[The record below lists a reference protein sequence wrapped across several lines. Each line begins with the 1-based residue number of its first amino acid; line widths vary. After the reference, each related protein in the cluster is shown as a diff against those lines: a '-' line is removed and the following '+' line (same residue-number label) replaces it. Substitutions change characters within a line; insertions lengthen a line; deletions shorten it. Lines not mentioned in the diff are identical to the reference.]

1 MLTAAS
7 GREGSALAAV
17 GNGGC
22 GGSQPPVLAAV
33 ERGRVK
39 CQKAALRALYWS
51 ELSEW
56 TCSMPKPVP
65 LPPPGFDDLSVD
77 EKIDYLQSLWDR
89 VAATPEAIPVPGWHR
104 DILDERL
111 KNLEANPA
119 GLSERFL
126 SDVDRTI
133 ARIRERP
140 FEFPAVSGDVRRALL
155 HTFPYAVY
163 FRTSDAA
170 VVVLAVLHLR
180 RNSKVWRGRAR

>member
-1 MLTAAS
+1 MTRRFIVRPLAEADLEDAA
-7 GREGSALAAV
+7 RWYE
-17 GNGGC
+17 
-22 GGSQPPVLAAV
+22 
-33 ERGRVK
+33 
-39 CQKAALRALYWS
+39 
-51 ELSEW
+51 
-56 TCSMPKPVP
+56 
-65 LPPPGFDDLSVD
+65 
-77 EKIDYLQSLWDR
+77 
-89 VAATPEAIPVPGWHR
+89 
-104 DILDERL
+104 DER
-111 KNLEANPA
+111 A

-180 RNSKVWRGRAR
+180 RNPKVWRGRAR